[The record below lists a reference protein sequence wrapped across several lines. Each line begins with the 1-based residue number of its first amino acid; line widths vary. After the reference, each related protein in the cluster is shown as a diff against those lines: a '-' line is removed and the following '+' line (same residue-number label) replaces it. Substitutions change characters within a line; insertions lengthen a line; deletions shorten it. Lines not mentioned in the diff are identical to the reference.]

1 MEITTARI
9 LDKRRM
15 RKKTKTYRLAIR
27 VTFNRKPVPFPL
39 DLRLSEEDFKKLS
52 SPRLGKELREVREKF
67 TKEEER
73 AKEIIK
79 NLGTFTFQAFRE
91 EFYKAKLIYKN
102 KKSEYQSVHNGNLIP
117 KDITDSSLLPTPS
130 EGRNKKY
137 GKRKFDR
144 IRSNVNYE
152 EFGPL
157 SVAFGEYIKLLE
169 MQERIGT
176 SEGYFTTLMN
186 LLRFKKSLRFED
198 ITVKFLYEYEQWMLS
213 LGNSYTALGIYL
225 RNLRSIFNIQI
236 ADGHIPA
243 TSYPFGKR
251 KYQIPTGANV
261 KKALELLD
269 IKKIYDYQPDPSNN
283 NEAFARDIWFF
294 GYYSNG
300 INPKDIAYLKYQNMD
315 ADFIVIR
322 REKSKFTTRA
332 KPKNILIPINEEMR
346 QIMCRWGNPNKSA
359 DNYIFPVLTNGLSA
373 HRRYELVQDFTRIVN
388 NWMKRI
394 ADQVGIK
401 KRVSTMT
408 WRHSY
413 ATILKHSGASTEF
426 IQESL
431 GHTDIRT
438 TENYLDSFDL
448 DIKKKYSNDLMAFKD
463 IREIPLETDIL

>member
-15 RKKTKTYRLAIR
+15 LKKTRTYRLAIR
-27 VTFNRKPVPFPL
+27 VTFNRKPVPFSL
-39 DLRLSEEDFKKLS
+39 DLHLSEFDFKKLS
-52 SPRLGKELREVREKF
+52 SPHLGKRLSDVREKF

-91 EFYKAKLIYKN
+91 EFYKDKLIR
-102 KKSEYQSVHNGNLIP
+102 KKKKGENAPLQTGNLILNA
-117 KDITDSSLLPTPS
+117 ITDSSMSRSLS

-144 IRSNVNYE
+144 IRSNVPYE
-152 EFGPL
+152 ELGPL
-157 SVAFGEYIKLLE
+157 AVAFGEYIKILE

-186 LLRFKKSLRFED
+186 LLRFKKCLRFED

-213 LGNSYTALGIYL
+213 LGNSYTAIGIYL
-225 RNLRSIFNIQI
+225 RNLRAIFNIQI
-236 ADGHIPA
+236 ADGLIPLK
-243 TSYPFGKR
+243 SYPFGKR

-269 IKKIYDYQPDPSNN
+269 IKKIYDYKTDPSNR
-283 NEAFARDIWFF
+283 NEAFAKDIWFF

-300 INPKDIAYLKYQNMD
+300 INPKDIAHLKYRNID
-315 ADFIVIR
+315 EDFIILQ

-332 KPKNILIPINEEMR
+332 KPKNILIPINEEMQ
-346 QIMCRWGNPNKSA
+346 QIINCWGNPEKSS
-359 DNYIFPVLTNGLSA
+359 DNYIFQVLTNGLSA
-373 HRRYELVQDFTRIVN
+373 HRRYELVQEFTQKVN
-388 NWMKRI
+388 DWMKRI
-394 ADQVGIK
+394 AYKVGIN

-413 ATILKHSGASTEF
+413 ATILKRSGASTEF

-438 TENYLDSFDL
+438 TENYLDSFEL
-448 DIKKKYSNDLMAFKD
+448 DIKRKYSNNLMAFK
-463 IREIPLETDIL
+463 EIKDMPPGTVI